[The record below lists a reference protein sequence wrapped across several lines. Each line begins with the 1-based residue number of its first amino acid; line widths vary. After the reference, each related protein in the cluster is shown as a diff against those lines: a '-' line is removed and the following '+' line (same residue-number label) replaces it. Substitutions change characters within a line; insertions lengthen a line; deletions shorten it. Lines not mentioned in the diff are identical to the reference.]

1 MGPGLEGSFSA
12 AKGFEPSIQG
22 FDDRDKDITIGRF
35 GPFWYPNA
43 SQKGPLKVLVDPG

>member
-35 GPFWYPNA
+35 GPLWYPNA